1 MSSLLNAT
9 VKYQAK
15 KVDTRFGTRMNVVLV
30 SDAGE
35 EITYWSNPFDQQV
48 IQLKKNQKVKL
59 LKDKNNKYSLV
70 SEGNTQKETDEAPLD
85 LVQGW
90 DEATKKALFQDVKQ
104 LVEFYAFCTS
114 QVKQKITDFKEEE
127 SIRTIATTV
136 FIQAI
141 KKV

>member
-1 MSSLLNAT
+1 MSSLINAT

-15 KVDTRFGTRMNVVLV
+15 KVDTRYGTRVNVVLI
-30 SDAGE
+30 SDSGE

-48 IQLKKNQKVKL
+48 IQLKKNQKIQL
-59 LKDKNNKYSLV
+59 IKDNNNKLSIV
-70 SEGNTQKETDEAPLD
+70 TDNTAQEKPLFDD
-85 LVQGW
+85 LSIASGW
-90 DEATKKALFQDVKQ
+90 DETTKKSLCQDVKQ
-104 LVEFYAFCTS
+104 LVEFYAFCTA

-141 KKV
+141 RKI